1 MNEIG
6 RATVRRRGPR
16 LPSCSPPPW
25 SILHGPAGRSGRSDA
40 WTGAEIYGRQR
51 IDVGQA
57 FTASPWAYNGK
68 LFALSLI
75 LRTAEAVYRIAEP
88 LRDGS

>member
-1 MNEIG
+1 MG
-6 RATVRRRGPR
+6 
-16 LPSCSPPPW
+16 
-25 SILHGPAGRSGRSDA
+25 
-40 WTGAEIYGRQR
+40 GAEIYGRQR

-68 LFALSLI
+68 LFALSEQGTTYVIEAGPAFRVVGENPLDEFTMATPAILDDSLI

-88 LRDGS
+88 RRDGS